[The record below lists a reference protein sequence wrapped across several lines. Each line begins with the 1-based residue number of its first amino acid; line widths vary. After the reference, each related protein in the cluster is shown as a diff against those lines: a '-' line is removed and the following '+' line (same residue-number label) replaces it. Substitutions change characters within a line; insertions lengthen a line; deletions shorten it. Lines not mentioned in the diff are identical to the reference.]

1 MNSAIMGQAV
11 ICGQAPRSALYLAK
25 PQELSRNFKLGDDCQ
40 STKVFESRRIPR
52 IESALIRK
60 KLDYSTKQTLITKK
74 FGGDIRFGTD
84 GCHFGRKIIQT
95 ADLNL
100 YSGVVCF
107 GSLSRREGE
116 FGGNCLNDL
125 PLPGRYQGI
134 TRREALKMATMAVPR
149 ALMEDTSGEDYVS
162 GDVESQQTEYGTFG
176 PSGDEKAFGDAH
188 KDHTVE
194 PSSGSSAFVKWD
206 STTARLADSA
216 TAAFLLLQLPQIL
229 LNTQNLVAGNY
240 AALFAVPWMG
250 QLTGLLGNLSLLSY
264 FASKRER
271 GAMVVQAVGVVSTLI
286 VLLQLA
292 IAGAM
297 PPVAFAVTG
306 TAVVV
311 GLVLNFLNYVNKLSP
326 SVWRLWGE
334 VVSIGGVTVLPQV
347 MWSTFEPYI
356 PHSVLPGTMFGILA
370 VTMIALDRLE
380 KLPPK
385 IRNVLGAV
393 SAWTATLLFMWA
405 PVAQWW
411 TNYINPANIRG
422 LSVFTVLL
430 AMLGNSLLLPRALF
444 TRDLMW
450 FTGSSWGTMLQGWG
464 ILLSMYM
471 CQVIN
476 DVTFWGVSA
485 ILALWLSS
493 MLWNDSRAYHLGSPF
508 KPLVEL
514 ISGSRR

>member
-1 MNSAIMGQAV
+1 MAHAAISRP
-11 ICGQAPRSALYLAK
+11 APRSALCLAN
-25 PQELSRNFKLGDDCQ
+25 PQELSRNLLLGPPDCR
-40 STKVFESRRIPR
+40 SATAFESRRIPPVD
-52 IESALIRK
+52 SALLVRK
-60 KLDYSTKQTLITKK
+60 NSNRRNL
-74 FGGDIRFGTD
+74 GGGIRFGAD
-84 GCHFGRKIIQT
+84 GCRLGRKIART
-95 ADLNL
+95 AELN
-100 YSGVVCF
+100 SHRGVVCL
-107 GSLSRREGE
+107 GSASGREGE
-116 FGGNCLNDL
+116 FGGYFVNEL
-125 PLPGRYQGI
+125 PLPGAYEGLI
-134 TRREALKMATMAVPR
+134 RRRALKMATMAVPR
-149 ALMEDTSGEDYVS
+149 ALMEDTT
-162 GDVESQQTEYGTFG
+162 GDDHGAGDLERAQQSEYGTFG
-176 PSGDEKAFGDAH
+176 PSGDEKAFGDSQ
-188 KDHTVE
+188 KDLTVE

-297 PPVAFAVTG
+297 PAVAFAVTG

-311 GLVLNFLNYVNKLSP
+311 GLILNFLNYVNKLSP

-347 MWSTFEPYI
+347 MWSTFEPYL

-370 VTMIALDRLE
+370 VTMIALDRLD
-380 KLPPK
+380 KLPAK

-393 SAWTATLLFMWA
+393 AAWTATLLFMWA

-430 AMLGNSLLLPRALF
+430 AMVGNSLLLPRALF

-476 DVTFWGVSA
+476 DVTFYGVSA

-493 MLWNDSRAYHLGSPF
+493 MLWNDSKAYNLGSPF